1 MLYLISFYHPD
12 SFGSFFVLPLT
23 NLTRNSSIHCVI
35 HNMHVTEVTT
45 VVKVR
50 FKQHATGMNDWSS
63 HMQTLNITV
72 TDHHIRIN
80 QSKLQT
86 NALLFIET
94 NSNNEISLICRI
106 ECPGTSCSNEF
117 MVPPVDVLK
126 DRYIIATPIQNEQ
139 NVQQVQ
145 CHVVTMFNG
154 TSYSIP
160 YLNIHKHNLTFL
172 NHSSFTLPL
181 NAPNPV
187 FIVASHIISVVCF
200 QILHNGYFIQ
210 YVLPSMGMKYELSKN
225 DQTNTMFAISM
236 DDNTFVNISNT
247 CTAFCNEYIILKK
260 AGTRSEEISKKP
272 NSSLS
277 IFANKPIILLGM
289 VSSNC
294 SPTGSNLVYVPPT
307 VNHSRIHNFSNCNSS
322 GPQHFKLIRTEIVS
336 ISFKRVQFT

>member
-23 NLTRNSSIHCVI
+23 NLSRNSSIHCVI
-35 HNMHVTEVTT
+35 HNMPVTEVKT
-45 VVKVR
+45 VVTVR
-50 FKQHATGMNDWSS
+50 YKQRATGMNDWSY
-63 HMQTLNITV
+63 LNV

-80 QSKLQT
+80 QSLLLT
-86 NALLFIET
+86 NSLLFIET

-126 DRYIIATPIQNEQ
+126 DRYIIATPDIQNEQ
-139 NVQQVQ
+139 NVQVQ

-247 CTAFCNEYIILKK
+247 CTAFCNEYIVLKK

-322 GPQHFKLIRTEIVS
+322 GPQHFKLFPTEIVS
-336 ISFKRVQFT
+336 ISFKRV